1 MFADH
6 LTQENFEV
14 EKALDSFDL
23 VPKPLMT
30 LGDEYT
36 LEGTHGSLYSL
47 VRSSKTTTWLPGRFD
62 RACCRFSICPH
73 RIFAI
78 RLRSYG
84 KLNQSQCLQPGLHLS
99 ESIRLPLIG
108 GATF

>member
-36 LEGTHGSLYSL
+36 LEGTHGSL
-47 VRSSKTTTWLPGRFD
+47 
-62 RACCRFSICPH
+62 
-73 RIFAI
+73 
-78 RLRSYG
+78 
-84 KLNQSQCLQPGLHLS
+84 
-99 ESIRLPLIG
+99 
-108 GATF
+108 